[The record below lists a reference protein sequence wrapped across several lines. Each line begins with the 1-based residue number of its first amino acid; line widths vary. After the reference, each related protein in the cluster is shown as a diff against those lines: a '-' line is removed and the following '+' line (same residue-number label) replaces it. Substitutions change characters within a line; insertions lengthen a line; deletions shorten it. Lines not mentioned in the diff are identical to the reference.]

1 MSPLFLYNI
10 WSIRH
15 ELKLVV
21 FSFIILLSLPIIAVL
36 ILTNAG
42 IDTVSDKL
50 ATVNTQTQKIQIHN
64 PLNGSVITE
73 ISPVMEWPVAGFIT
87 LEFGQSDWPYQP
99 FHTGIDIANPEGKI
113 GDPIVPFMPGTVTYA
128 GEIFWGFGKYIIID
142 NGNNVTSIYAH
153 LSAIY
158 VYTGEKVTLGQVIGA
173 EGQTGWATGPHLH
186 FQIDV
191 FGIPV
196 NPRTFL
202 GNGNPN

>member
-1 MSPLFLYNI
+1 MSPIFLYNI
-10 WSIRH
+10 WSLRH

-42 IDTVSDKL
+42 IDVVSDRL
-50 ATVNTQTQKIQIHN
+50 ATVNTQTQKVQIHD
-64 PLNGSVITE
+64 PLSGNVITE
-73 ISPVMEWPVAGFIT
+73 ILPTIEWPVKGVIT

-99 FHTGIDIANPEGKI
+99 FHTGIDIANPQGKI
-113 GDPIVPFMPGTVTYA
+113 GDPIAPFMPGTVTYA
-128 GEIFWGFGKYIIID
+128 GEIFWGFGKYIVVD
-142 NGNNVTSIYAH
+142 NGNHITSIYAH
-153 LSAIY
+153 LSEIY
-158 VYTGEKVTLGQVIGA
+158 VYKGEKVALGQVIGA
-173 EGQTGWATGPHLH
+173 EGETGWATGPHLH

-202 GNGNPN
+202 GENNP

>member
-10 WSIRH
+10 WSLRNEI
-15 ELKLVV
+15 KLVA
-21 FSFIILLSLPIIAVL
+21 FSLILILLLPIFAVL

-42 IDTVSDKL
+42 IDVVSNRL
-50 ATVNTQTQKIQIHN
+50 ATVNTQTQKVQIHD
-64 PLNGSVITE
+64 PLTGNVITE
-73 ISPVMEWPVAGFIT
+73 ISPIMEWPVKGVIT

-113 GDPIVPFMPGTVTYA
+113 GDPIVPFMAGTVTYA
-128 GEIFWGFGKYIIID
+128 GQIFWGFGKYIVID
-142 NGNNVTSIYAH
+142 NGNHVTSIYAH
-153 LSAIY
+153 LSEIY
-158 VYTGEKVTLGQVIGA
+158 VYPGEKVVLGQVIGA
-173 EGQTGWATGPHLH
+173 EGETGWATGPHLH

-202 GNGNPN
+202 GENNH